1 MFYAQAGAWS
11 GLGLAA
17 FVYADTVEGAFRPGG
32 IPRWLYLYLEAPGGA
47 DEMKTGIIDASV
59 AATWFAVSKV
69 TAGVASGDIVAEALS
84 SSNEYGYY
92 SRRFLDTVE
101 RGPFTWASYVT
112 VVGGAQDHEVLVAFA
127 YEPDEN
133 RLTVEV
139 DGDVV
144 RITSLFSNGAVFALR
159 IATDADP
166 HGVSA
171 SSEAIWIDLMQVG
184 PGDAGMRVSASL
196 LPVAATAR

>member
-1 MFYAQAGAWS
+1 
-11 GLGLAA
+11 
-17 FVYADTVEGAFRPGG
+17 
-32 IPRWLYLYLEAPGGA
+32 
-47 DEMKTGIIDASV
+47 MKTGIIDEAV

-69 TAGVASGDIVAEALS
+69 TAGVAGGDIVAEALS
-84 SSNEYGYY
+84 RSDEYGYY

-101 RGPFTWASYVT
+101 RGPFTWASYLT
-112 VVGGAQDHEVLVAFA
+112 VVGGTQDREVLVGFA
-127 YEPDEN
+127 YDGD

-139 DGDVV
+139 GGDVV
-144 RITSLFSNGAVFALR
+144 RITSLFSNGATWAVR

-166 HGVSA
+166 NGVSA